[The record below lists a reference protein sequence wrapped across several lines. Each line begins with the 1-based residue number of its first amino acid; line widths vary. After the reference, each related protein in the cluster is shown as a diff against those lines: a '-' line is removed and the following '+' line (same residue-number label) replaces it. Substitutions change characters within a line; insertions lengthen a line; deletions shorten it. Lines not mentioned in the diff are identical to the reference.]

1 MSQAK
6 SDGRDQVWTAVHSF
20 AAALHAAPAV
30 RRFAE
35 AEQRLRTDAE
45 LRIIQDALRS
55 KSEALRLAQQE
66 GSLRPEPLRELREAQ
81 ATVQRHPIV
90 EEFTAAR
97 VVAAALLRATNAE
110 ISGLLGLDFA
120 RLAGRSGGCCS

>member
-1 MSQAK
+1 MSEAN
-6 SDGRDQVWTAVHSF
+6 SDGRDEVWKGVRAF
-20 AAALHAAPAV
+20 AAALQATPAL

-35 AEQRLRTDAE
+35 AQERLRTDAE
-45 LRIIQDALRS
+45 LRILQDALRS
-55 KSEALRLAQQE
+55 KSEAFRLAQQE

-81 ATVQRHPIV
+81 ATVQGHPIV
-90 EEFTAAR
+90 QEFTAAR
-97 VVAAALLRATNAE
+97 DVVVALVRATNAE